1 MEKVILLLHG
11 KTLMGRTLTV
21 AEARP
26 HEKRDGEF
34 RGGTNG
40 DTQI

>member
-1 MEKVILLLHG
+1 MILLVHG
-11 KTLMGRTLTV
+11 KTLMDRTLAV

-26 HEKRDGEF
+26 QEKRDGEF